1 MQKKLFLFCILTLQ
15 SFFAFSQQPSLSDVV
30 INDEGLSD
38 TTLAWPLRMQSK
50 IDKLLTS
57 KMIETSDVGIL
68 VYDLDTEKTLYEHNS
83 RHLLRPASTMKTI
96 TAITALDKL
105 GADYFFK
112 TSLFRDGSV
121 RHGILEGN
129 IYCKG
134 GMDPSF
140 GEQQM
145 NYFIETIKQNDI
157 HTIKG
162 NLVADVSIKDS
173 LLWGEGWCWDD
184 DNPTLT
190 PLLYNGSNGF
200 LNALREK
207 LEEEG
212 VKVLGNDAAGI
223 VPEGAVLVA
232 ENFTSLP
239 FILMQMMKD
248 SDNLYAES
256 MLYQLGASAS
266 EAQTAIKE
274 VFDKAGVE
282 KDGYRLADGSGLSL
296 YNYLSADLEVKM
308 LRYAFNHNEI
318 YNTLLPTLPIAGVD
332 GTLASRMKEA
342 PVYGN
347 VFAKTG
353 TVSGVSALAGYLTA
367 PDGHNI
373 AFSIINQG
381 VMKSK
386 HARFFQDKVC
396 EAMKW

>member
-1 MQKKLFLFCILTLQ
+1 MQTKLFLFCIFALQ
-15 SFFAFSQQPSLSDVV
+15 GLFAFSQQPSPSDLVIDDES
-30 INDEGLSD
+30 IND
-38 TTLAWPLRMQSK
+38 TTFAWPLRMQSK

-57 KMIETSDVGIL
+57 KLMETSDVGIL

-96 TAITALDKL
+96 TAIAALDKL
-105 GADYFFK
+105 GANHFFK

-157 HTIKG
+157 HAIKG
-162 NLVADVSIKDS
+162 NLVADVSMKDS

-184 DNPTLT
+184 NNPTLT

-212 VKVLGNDAAGI
+212 VKVLGDDAAGI

-256 MLYQLGASAS
+256 MLYQLGASAG

-308 LRYAFNHNEI
+308 LRYAFNHKEI
-318 YNTLLPTLPIAGVD
+318 YDTLLPTLPIAGVD

-342 PVYGN
+342 PVCGN
-347 VFAKTG
+347 IYAKTG
-353 TVSGVSALAGYLTA
+353 TVTGVSALAGYFISPT
-367 PDGHNI
+367 GHNI

-381 VMKSK
+381 VMS
-386 HARFFQDKVC
+386 ARNSRFFQDKVC